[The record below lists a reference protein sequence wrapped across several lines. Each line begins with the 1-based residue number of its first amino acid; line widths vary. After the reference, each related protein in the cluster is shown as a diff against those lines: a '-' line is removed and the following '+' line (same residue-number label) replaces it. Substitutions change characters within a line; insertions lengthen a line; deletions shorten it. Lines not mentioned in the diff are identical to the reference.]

1 MSNLG
6 VLIETARRA
15 EGMTQAELAERLG
28 VKQAS
33 VHRYE
38 KGDRDPEPEV
48 MQRLQSVFGWTD
60 RFIERSSRPQAAMA
74 VDAHM
79 RRRATAKASVWRQL
93 EAQLNMNRL
102 HVEFLGEAVALHASR
117 PIPSLDPCEVSPQD
131 AARVTRMTWRVP
143 AGPIRQLIQWMEA
156 AGCVV
161 IPEDIGTARVD
172 GLSQWSA
179 DVPLIM
185 YNAAAPTDRTRWTF
199 AHELGHLVLH
209 REEVPVELEEQANAF
224 AAEFLMPEAV
234 IRPQLRNLDLS
245 KALTLKQE
253 WGVSIQAIIMRAH
266 DLGVIDAAQ
275 RTKLY
280 KQISYRQ
287 WRITEPGS
295 ETLTPETPN
304 LLSSIRDELAR
315 LGLSD
320 DEIASTAGFPDQSS
334 NTLMPRPATGGLRLV

>member
-15 EGMTQAELAERLG
+15 ESMTQAELAEHLG

-38 KGDRDPEPEV
+38 KGDREPEPEV
-48 MQRLQSVFGWTD
+48 MERLRSVFGWTE

-93 EAQLNMNRL
+93 EAKLNMNRL

-117 PIPSLDPCEVSPQD
+117 PIPSLDPYEVTPQD

-143 AGPIRQLIQWMEA
+143 TGPIRQLVQWMEA

-161 IPEDIGTARVD
+161 IPEDIGTNRVD

-179 DVPLIM
+179 DVPIVM
-185 YNAAAPTDRTRWTF
+185 YNAAAPTDRQRWTL
-199 AHELGHLVLH
+199 AHEIGHLVLH
-209 REEVPVELEEQANAF
+209 REEVPVETEDQANAF

-234 IRPQLRNLDLS
+234 IKPQLRNLDLS
-245 KALTLKQE
+245 QALILKQE
-253 WGVSIQAIIMRAH
+253 WGVSVQALIMRAH
-266 DLGVIDAAQ
+266 DLGVIDGPHRA
-275 RTKLY
+275 RLY

-287 WRITEPGS
+287 WRTSEPGS
-295 ETLTPETPN
+295 DTLPPETPR
-304 LLSSIRDELAR
+304 LLDSIREELACM
-315 LGLSD
+315 GLSD
-320 DEIASTAGFPDQSS
+320 DEIASTAGFPDRTR
-334 NTLMPRPATGGLRLV
+334 NTLMPRPTQGGLRLV